1 MAQPTAIDASIIR
14 VVLSI
19 ARKQDEIIR
28 TLREHT
34 QQLAALR
41 DNVASVEEA
50 ATEVA
55 RNLPKITDD
64 LQALETQLDGVIN
77 SLGFL
82 RWDPLVNPE

>member
-19 ARKQDEIIR
+19 ARKQDEILS

-41 DNVASVEEA
+41 DNVASVEDT

-55 RNLPKITDD
+55 REVIKMTDD
-64 LQALETQLDGVIN
+64 FQALETQLDGVID